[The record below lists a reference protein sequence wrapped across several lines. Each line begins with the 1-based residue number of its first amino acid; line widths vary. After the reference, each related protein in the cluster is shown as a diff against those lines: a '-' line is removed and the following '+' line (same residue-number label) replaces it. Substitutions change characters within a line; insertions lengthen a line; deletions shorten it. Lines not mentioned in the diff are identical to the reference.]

1 MAIRTGYQ
9 PARLP
14 QNQQWFQL
22 PLDKMHNILSD
33 AQTKADLARGE
44 VDALSSQT
52 FANLPQDAAAADQ
65 AKLWLRESA
74 DKLVEQYGE
83 DPRSWGAGLTKLRK
97 EIAYRFDPNTGD
109 IGAMQSRVEN
119 FKAYQAKLQEQYKDY
134 PELASYAVNNIKVDP
149 LEASMGDKVSFGVT
163 PPAMKR
169 NVEEKEITEFIDK
182 TLGNIMADTYQLY
195 GLQEY
200 ASLDEFTKAFASGTM
215 TGIAQEKVIG
225 ALTTQIPEEYL
236 YSYQQKALARGATPE
251 QAAQELQVVNPDKT
265 LNENSTM
272 GLKILGAS
280 YGKAYGQENIT
291 YKYIEDKAAI
301 ERAKAAQDKINK
313 TLIPWN
319 VSTSAYSYDAPWGK
333 TVESTN
339 TYIKGLDKSVE
350 DIKNG
355 ILTDLGFTE
364 EDKKVIS
371 AENLMSA
378 KRSTSADGRSTVWN
392 YTDAN
397 GQERTLALSDGT
409 MDNFKRTYTSTAIS
423 KAIAEQTLT
432 EATKAGKDYAKQAY
446 GVDLDSPDVLPEV
459 SGMTKD
465 EVISAYN
472 GYKNYLNELSSSS
485 SAFKESLEA
494 VGGFLLMSAGT
505 IANIPA
511 LTKTGAELAA
521 YKSLTEKYK
530 KEIQEFNK
538 LAHAA
543 DVSGNT
549 KKLQESLDK
558 YGNAID
564 AAGKKS
570 REILEN
576 KSKVQAQGVSTT
588 DFGGTSEQNEAWQK
602 DLQGI
607 FGAVAQV
614 ADFQVY
620 TPLRSQPVTLQAAI
634 NEAAKA
640 KGLDPNTVEI
650 TQSGKIFRTMQPM
663 PDGNFHWQVDYIV
676 KDPDSKETTT
686 LKVLFPSDAG
696 LAISSS
702 FYDALDNSPEA
713 RAVESLLYAKNFN
726 LNEFKIPGTEMTI
739 KGSGNN
745 VILDIPGSP
754 VYNKTVVTWQ
764 EAKNILTEK
773 YQIEEL
779 ARANPKMSQQ
789 EVEGLY
795 EYYKTL
801 SIPTPTPLTEEV
813 VTEDTVPT
821 EE

>member
-22 PLDKMHNILSD
+22 PLDKMYTILSD

-52 FANLPQDAAAADQ
+52 FANLPQDAAAAEQ
-65 AKLWLRESA
+65 AKLWLKDSA

-83 DPRSWGAGLTKLRK
+83 DPRAWGAGLTKLKK

-109 IGAMQSRVEN
+109 IGAMQSRVDN
-119 FKAYQAKLQEQYKDY
+119 FKAYQTKLQEQYKDY
-134 PELASYAVNNIKVDP
+134 PELANYAVSNIKVDP

-169 NVEEKEITEFIDK
+169 NVEEKEITDFIDK
-182 TLGNIMADTYQLY
+182 TLGNIMADTYQIY

-200 ASLDEFTKAFASGTM
+200 SSLDEFTKAFASGTM
-215 TGIAQEKVIG
+215 TGIAQKKVIE

-251 QAAQELQVVNPDKT
+251 QAAQELQVVNPDNT

-272 GLKILGAS
+272 GLKVLGAS

-291 YKYIEDKAAI
+291 YKFIQDKAAI

-333 TVESTN
+333 TVESIN
-339 TYIKGLDKSVE
+339 TYIKGLDQSIV
-350 DIKNG
+350 DVKNG
-355 ILTDLGFTE
+355 ILTDLGFSE

-371 AENLMSA
+371 PENLMNA
-378 KRSTSADGRSTVWN
+378 KRSTAADGRSTVWN

-397 GQERTLALSDGT
+397 GQERTLAMSDGV

-423 KAIAEQTLT
+423 KAIAEQTLV
-432 EATKAGKDYAKQAY
+432 EANAAADAALKSKYGITKEE
-446 GVDLDSPDVLPEV
+446 LDNLSSQLPEV
-459 SGMTKD
+459 QG
-465 EVISAYN
+465 
-472 GYKNYLNELSSSS
+472 
-485 SAFKESLEA
+485 
-494 VGGFLLMSAGT
+494 
-505 IANIPA
+505 
-511 LTKTGAELAA
+511 
-521 YKSLTEKYK
+521 YK
-530 KEIQEFNK
+530 KE
-538 LAHAA
+538 
-543 DVSGNT
+543 DVI
-549 KKLQESLDK
+549 KI
-558 YGNAID
+558 ID
-564 AAGKKS
+564 ARDAILNSINPLSPQYSTKEPTAKEK
-570 REILEN
+570 EIFKAYEDLVKNVKNPEVLEAFRGAN
-576 KSKVQAQGVSTT
+576 KDIKNYSKLYSNEVANVLEAKSKVQAQGVSTT
-588 DFGGTSEQNEAWQK
+588 DFGGTPEQNEAWQK

-614 ADFQVY
+614 EEFQVY
-620 TPLRSQPVTLQAAI
+620 TPLRSQPITLKAAI

-640 KGLDPNTVEI
+640 KGLDPDTLEV
-650 TQSGKIFRTMQPM
+650 TQSGKVFRTMQPM
-663 PDGNFHWQVDYIV
+663 PDGNFHWQVDYVV

-713 RAVESLLYAKNFN
+713 RAVEALLYAKNFN

-745 VILDIPGSP
+745 VMLDIPGSP

-779 ARANPKMSQQ
+779 ARANPRMSQQ
-789 EVEGLY
+789 EVERLY